1 MSKTARIVS
10 EAQKQAKG
18 GATLV
23 DSTPKI
29 RALSGI
35 PSSVGKASI
44 FLHKSERQ
52 TKTYI
57 LTNGDSA
64 GQSFSQ
70 ALARAVDGQVSTEI
84 KSGDLDDESI
94 TELISETEAVSVL
107 LIPAH
112 QVPSKV
118 SQQGMSPSEVA
129 ERARASL
136 APNSWLCISMRPA
149 TKSEIKNAHRWY
161 RFFDPARGS
170 HHTQDRGQVATTIYA
185 GSDSWENNAAVLE
198 SVAGAMPGF
207 DLETRV
213 EKIKPSYAPE
223 LTSALV
229 FIASLVGFFVTKA
242 KFPELLAVS
251 VISLVIALLFYR
263 GIVTSPGNKRVK
275 AIQNGIIPSPPK
287 RILPVQSPRSAKTK
301 PDGTEIKERAGAWPL
316 HRNTIICSPTLTF
329 PLASPHS
336 ETDAEIGETRSHGI
350 NDILLTDGIG
360 PIVGVEPESQ
370 SYVHLPESALPGGGV
385 GIFGEPGSGKTELL
399 QTLFGWNLLQKK
411 YNGRFAR
418 NSIFVFETKGEAS
431 NWFEWVRVYDA
442 EIVTVKVNDIDT
454 PTIDLLHLG
463 QTPEE
468 SATIFVEI
476 MTAGFE
482 EGAIQYQSK
491 NTLTLLIT
499 AALSFPVDELLPA
512 IASDV
517 PANPITAAHI
527 LCGGRGEQLGIDLY
541 GAMAQYNANHITNE
555 GTSAIQGLASFYGE
569 STTRSQRNSL
579 FSAPVSKLAVLA
591 RNLGP
596 FFSSQRPKFTLLS
609 AIERHWIVVIDYGT
623 SATSGGTVLDGEAR
637 ETITGMLFYE
647 LKREIEANCAG
658 WQAQDRYSSIFIDE
672 VAAMP
677 VVTRD
682 AAIGWM
688 RNQGR
693 AYGVIPYLAA
703 QNPDQLTTELRNI
716 LMGMG
721 TFFALKQA
729 SADALKAMES
739 HLSIYGGWAVNELAS
754 LPAHE
759 AIIRT
764 TLQAQAQN
772 GAYIE
777 LRKWS
782 DTATEMVAYA
792 REMGYPVEL

>member
-1 MSKTARIVS
+1 MRS
-10 EAQKQAKG
+10 
-18 GATLV
+18 
-23 DSTPKI
+23 
-29 RALSGI
+29 
-35 PSSVGKASI
+35 AS
-44 FLHKSERQ
+44 
-52 TKTYI
+52 
-57 LTNGDSA
+57 
-64 GQSFSQ
+64 
-70 ALARAVDGQVSTEI
+70 
-84 KSGDLDDESI
+84 
-94 TELISETEAVSVL
+94 
-107 LIPAH
+107 
-112 QVPSKV
+112 
-118 SQQGMSPSEVA
+118 
-129 ERARASL
+129 
-136 APNSWLCISMRPA
+136 
-149 TKSEIKNAHRWY
+149 KSEIKNTHRWY

-170 HHTQDRGQVATTIYA
+170 HHTQDRGQVAASIYA

-198 SVAGAMPGF
+198 SVAGALPGF

-223 LTSALV
+223 IISVLV
-229 FIASLVGFFVTKA
+229 LIASVVGFFVTKQ
-242 KFPELLAVS
+242 KFPELLIVS
-251 VISLVIALLFYR
+251 VISFVIALLFYR
-263 GIVTSPGNKRVK
+263 GIVTSPENRVVK
-275 AIQNGIIPSPPK
+275 ALQNGVIPLPPK
-287 RILPVQSPRSAKTK
+287 RLLPASAPRAAKTK

-316 HRNTIICSPTLTF
+316 HRNTIMCSPTLTF

-370 SYVHLPESALPGGGV
+370 RFVHLPESALPGGGV
-385 GIFGEPGSGKTELL
+385 GIFGEPGSGKTELM
-399 QTLFGWNLLQKK
+399 QTLFGWNLLQRQ
-411 YNGRFAR
+411 YGGHFAN
-418 NSIFVFETKGEAS
+418 NSIFIFETKGEAA
-431 NWFEWVRVYDA
+431 NWFKWVEVYDA
-442 EIVTVKVNDIDT
+442 EIITVKVNDLST

-491 NTLTLLIT
+491 NTLTMLLT
-499 AALSFPVDELLPA
+499 ATLTFPVEELLPS
-512 IASDV
+512 IASDI
-517 PANPITAAHI
+517 PANPITAAHV

-541 GAMAQYNANHITNE
+541 GAIAQYNATRVTQAGTN
-555 GTSAIQGLASFYGE
+555 AIQGLASFYGE
-569 STTRSQRNSL
+569 NVTRSQRNSL

-596 FFSSQRPKFTLLS
+596 FFSTQRAKFTLPR
-609 AIERHWIVVIDYGT
+609 AIDKHWIVVIDYGT
-623 SATSGGTVLDGEAR
+623 SATTGGAVLDGEAR

-658 WQAQDRYSSIFIDE
+658 WQAQGRYSSIFIDE

-677 VVTRD
+677 VATRD
-682 AAIGWM
+682 NAIGWM

-729 SADALKAMES
+729 TADALKVMES
-739 HLSIYGGWAVNELAS
+739 HLSIYGGWSVNELAS

-782 DTATEMVAYA
+782 DTPIEMLAYA
-792 REMGYPVEL
+792 EEMGYKIGV